1 VFASV
6 QARRALAIPRAANH
20 QRHGPIYTAAALVKA
35 QATTS
40 ASKNLAGQLQITSTP
55 VGDRLGGVLLS
66 PTGAEIEQSYVR
78 ALAYSQAWTRRAAGV
93 EIDHFLGLGPR
104 T

>member
-1 VFASV
+1 MFASV
-6 QARRALAIPRAANH
+6 QVRLALAIPA
-20 QRHGPIYTAAALVKA
+20 PLTASDTAPSAA

-78 ALAYSQAWTRRAAGV
+78 ALAYSQAWTRRAAGG